1 MSSKDTAGSELAQQI
16 AAKELEYF
24 KYRYKLGDRQSKELD
39 DIITLFTAAHDAE
52 IKQQAV
58 QEFGEKLIGNMYQT
72 FMRDYCPE
80 SCNGFGTYSER
91 DSEGDPEPAQ
101 CQWCDE
107 QRLPILNKLRT
118 AIQEAMEDEK

>member
-1 MSSKDTAGSELAQQI
+1 MPSKDTADSEHKTYTVEVGGVVYTQ
-16 AAKELEYF
+16 YD
-24 KYRYKLGDRQSKELD
+24 RLG
-39 DIITLFTAAHDAE
+39 IIEASR
-52 IKQQAV
+52 KQAV
-58 QEFGEKLIGNMYQT
+58 REFGEKLIGNMYQT

-118 AIQEAMEDEK
+118 AIQEAMEEER